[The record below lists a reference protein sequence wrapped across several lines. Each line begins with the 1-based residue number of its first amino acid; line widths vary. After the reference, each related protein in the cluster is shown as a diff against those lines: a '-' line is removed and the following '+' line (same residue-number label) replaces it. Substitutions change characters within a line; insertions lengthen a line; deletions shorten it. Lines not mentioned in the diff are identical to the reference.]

1 LVSRLTGG
9 PRGGYDDRVVNIARH
24 GLAGSLMSPSSQ
36 STKKDPAHRAPISD
50 GPERLQKI
58 LAAAGLGS
66 RRKCEELILAGR
78 VEVDRRVVH
87 QLGAKAD
94 RRAQEIR
101 VDGVPLPRPRLVYFM
116 IHKPTGILSTNSDP
130 SGRPRVIDLVDYP
143 GRLFTVGRLD
153 MSSEGLILATNDGE
167 LANRLTHPRYG
178 VEKTYQVEVAG
189 MVDRKELTKLREGVH
204 LAEGFAKV
212 VSVKVIRQY
221 QHSSLLEIVLNEGR
235 NREIRRVLARVGHKV
250 ERLRRIAI
258 GPLRLADLPSGQ
270 VRELERN
277 EIRELRQATRG
288 QTSKAPRRPKRA
300 GAPQP
305 KPKAAA
311 PSRAV
316 IGGDP
321 VRQVRAQKPAGQE
334 GDFRHAGKPRQEGKA
349 NGRPARPGGRPGKP
363 SGRPSKASGGPGKPS
378 GRPGKSSGRPTPARG
393 KSSSRKKHS

>member
-1 LVSRLTGG
+1 MSSSSESKKKAPA
-9 PRGGYDDRVVNIARH
+9 PRVPIAE
-24 GLAGSLMSPSSQ
+24 
-36 STKKDPAHRAPISD
+36 

-66 RRKCEELILAGR
+66 RRKCEELISEGR
-78 VEVDRRVVH
+78 VEVDRQIVRE
-87 QLGAKAD
+87 LGAKAD
-94 RRAQEIR
+94 RREQEIR

-212 VSVKVIRQY
+212 ASAKVIRQY
-221 QHSSLLEIVLNEGR
+221 GHSSLLEIVLKEGR

-250 ERLRRIAI
+250 ERLKRIAI

-270 VRELERN
+270 ARELDRN
-277 EIRELRQATRG
+277 EIRELRQAARG
-288 QTSKAPRRPKRA
+288 QTSQAPRRPKRA
-300 GAPQP
+300 AAP
-305 KPKAAA
+305 KPKTKAAA
-311 PSRAV
+311 PARAI
-316 IGGDP
+316 IGGDA
-321 VRQVRAQKPAGQE
+321 VRQVRTQKPAGQKSE
-334 GDFRHAGKPRQEGKA
+334 SRNAGKPRQESKTNARAGKP
-349 NGRPARPGGRPGKP
+349 GRRPGKPSGHTGKPGGHTGKPGGHTGRAAGRPGKP
-363 SGRPSKASGGPGKPS
+363 SQRPA
-378 GRPGKSSGRPTPARG
+378 PARG

>member
-1 LVSRLTGG
+1 MSSR
-9 PRGGYDDRVVNIARH
+9 PE
-24 GLAGSLMSPSSQ
+24 
-36 STKKDPAHRAPISD
+36 STKKHSPSRSPVAD

-78 VEVDRRVVH
+78 VEVDRHVVH
-87 QLGAKAD
+87 ELGAKAD
-94 RRAQEIR
+94 RREQEIR

-116 IHKPTGILSTNSDP
+116 IHKPTGVLSTNSDP
-130 SGRPRVIDLVDYP
+130 SGRARVIDLVDYP

-189 MVDRKELTKLREGVH
+189 VVDRKELAKLREGVH

-250 ERLRRIAI
+250 ERLKRIAI

-270 VRELERN
+270 VRELDRN
-277 EIRELRQATRG
+277 EIRELRQTARG
-288 QTSKAPRRPKRA
+288 QTSPAPRRPKRS
-300 GAPQP
+300 GAPKH

-311 PSRAV
+311 PMRAV
-316 IGGDP
+316 IGGDTAP
-321 VRQVRAQKPAGQE
+321 KPRTPKPSGHTSESRQAGKASGHPRPSGRPGKPN
-334 GDFRHAGKPRQEGKA
+334 DRAGKPG
-349 NGRPARPGGRPGKP
+349 GRPGKPTGRPGKP
-363 SGRPSKASGGPGKPS
+363 SGRPSKAG
-378 GRPGKSSGRPTPARG
+378 GRPGKSSGRPARG
-393 KSSSRKKHS
+393 KSSSQKKHF

>member
-1 LVSRLTGG
+1 
-9 PRGGYDDRVVNIARH
+9 
-24 GLAGSLMSPSSQ
+24 MSPSSE
-36 STKKDPAHRAPISD
+36 STKKGPAPRAPVTE

-78 VEVDRRVVH
+78 VEVDRRVVYE
-87 QLGAKAD
+87 LGAKAD
-94 RRAQEIR
+94 RREQEIR

-116 IHKPTGILSTNSDP
+116 INKPTGILSTNSDP

-189 MVDRKELTKLREGVH
+189 MVDRKELAKLREGVH

-212 VSVKVIRQY
+212 ASAKVIRRY
-221 QHSSLLEIVLNEGR
+221 QHSSLLEIVLKEGR

-270 VRELERN
+270 VRELDRN

-300 GAPQP
+300 GPPKQ
-305 KPKAAA
+305 KPKTAA
-311 PSRAV
+311 PMRAV
-316 IGGDP
+316 IGGDA
-321 VRQVRAQKPAGQE
+321 VRQVRAQKPSGQKSE
-334 GDFRHAGKPRQEGKA
+334 PRQAGKPRHNGKTGA
-349 NGRPARPGGRPGKP
+349 RPGKP
-363 SGRPSKASGGPGKPS
+363 SGRPGNPNARQGKGNPSGRPIKPS
-378 GRPGKSSGRPTPARG
+378 GRPGKSSGRPAPARG

>member
-1 LVSRLTGG
+1 MP
-9 PRGGYDDRVVNIARH
+9 PR
-24 GLAGSLMSPSSQ
+24 SE
-36 STKKDPAHRAPISD
+36 STKKGSPSRAPVAE

-78 VEVDRRVVH
+78 VEVDRRVIH
-87 QLGAKAD
+87 ELGAKAD
-94 RRAQEIR
+94 RREQEIR

-189 MVDRKELTKLREGVH
+189 MVDRKELAKLREGVH

-212 VSVKVIRQY
+212 VSAKVIRQY

-250 ERLRRIAI
+250 ERLKRIAI
-258 GPLRLADLPSGQ
+258 GPLRLADLPTGQ
-270 VRELERN
+270 VRELDRN
-277 EIRELRQATRG
+277 EIRELRQAARG
-288 QTSKAPRRPKRA
+288 QTSPAPRRPKRA
-300 GAPQP
+300 GAPKH

-311 PSRAV
+311 PVRAV
-316 IGGDP
+316 IGGDTAP
-321 VRQVRAQKPAGQE
+321 KPRAQKPTGHAGESRQ
-334 GDFRHAGKPRQEGKA
+334 AGKPRQTGKA
-349 NGRPARPGGRPGKP
+349 SGRPSRPGKPSGRPGKPNDRAAKPSGRPGKP
-363 SGRPSKASGGPGKPS
+363 SGRPSKPGARTGKSGG
-378 GRPGKSSGRPTPARG
+378 RPAPARG
-393 KSSSRKKHS
+393 KSSSPKKHF